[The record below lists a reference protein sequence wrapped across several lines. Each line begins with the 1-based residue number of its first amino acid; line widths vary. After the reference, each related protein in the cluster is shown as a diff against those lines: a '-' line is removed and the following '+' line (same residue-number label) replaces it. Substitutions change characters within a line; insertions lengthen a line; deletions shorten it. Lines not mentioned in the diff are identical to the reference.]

1 MGSIEKIENVEVR
14 KLVPYANN
22 AKIHGKKQ
30 LEKLKDS
37 ISEFGFLTPCLID
50 QDYNIIAG
58 HGRVLA
64 AKELKIK
71 KVPCVFVEGLSEQ
84 QRRAYILADN
94 RLGELGEWDMELVAQ
109 ELNALTDEGFNID
122 LTGFSIDDS
131 ILDGEAVSDIVD
143 KSFEEYMDQIDATV
157 TKSGQIWE
165 LGKHRLMVGD
175 STKIEQVLDLL
186 GGGTVDL
193 LVTDPPYNVNVESA
207 NNLKIENDNMKDS
220 EFEEF
225 LYNCFSNAAAVM
237 KQGAA
242 FYIWHADINGYIF
255 RKTVLDAGLD
265 IKENLIWVKQH
276 FTLGRQDYQWRHEPC
291 LYGWK
296 PGAAHYF
303 SEKRN
308 ISTIINSIDNLK
320 DGKLE
325 DYQQFVEEL
334 KESSTVLFC
343 DKPVKDDL
351 HPTMKPM
358 ELIEKQVKNSS
369 REGENVLDLFGGSG
383 TTLLVCEKLKRKC
396 FMMEYDPKYA
406 DVIIDRWQELTGQKA
421 KLINQIV

>member
-14 KLVPYANN
+14 KLVPYSNN
-22 AKIHGKKQ
+22 AKIHGKNQ

-64 AKELKIK
+64 AKELKIR

-186 GGGTVDL
+186 GGVQSTCL
-193 LVTDPPYNVNVESA
+193 RLTHLITSMF
-207 NNLKIENDNMKDS
+207 NLKM
-220 EFEEF
+220 
-225 LYNCFSNAAAVM
+225 A
-237 KQGAA
+237 
-242 FYIWHADINGYIF
+242 
-255 RKTVLDAGLD
+255 
-265 IKENLIWVKQH
+265 
-276 FTLGRQDYQWRHEPC
+276 
-291 LYGWK
+291 
-296 PGAAHYF
+296 
-303 SEKRN
+303 
-308 ISTIINSIDNLK
+308 
-320 DGKLE
+320 
-325 DYQQFVEEL
+325 
-334 KESSTVLFC
+334 
-343 DKPVKDDL
+343 
-351 HPTMKPM
+351 
-358 ELIEKQVKNSS
+358 
-369 REGENVLDLFGGSG
+369 
-383 TTLLVCEKLKRKC
+383 
-396 FMMEYDPKYA
+396 
-406 DVIIDRWQELTGQKA
+406 
-421 KLINQIV
+421 

>member
-71 KVPCVFVEGLSEQ
+71 NVPCVFVEGLSEQ

-186 GGGTVDL
+186 GGGYGR
-193 LVTDPPYNVNVESA
+193 PACYRP
-207 NNLKIENDNMKDS
+207 
-220 EFEEF
+220 
-225 LYNCFSNAAAVM
+225 AV
-237 KQGAA
+237 
-242 FYIWHADINGYIF
+242 
-255 RKTVLDAGLD
+255 
-265 IKENLIWVKQH
+265 
-276 FTLGRQDYQWRHEPC
+276 
-291 LYGWK
+291 
-296 PGAAHYF
+296 
-303 SEKRN
+303 
-308 ISTIINSIDNLK
+308 
-320 DGKLE
+320 
-325 DYQQFVEEL
+325 
-334 KESSTVLFC
+334 
-343 DKPVKDDL
+343 
-351 HPTMKPM
+351 
-358 ELIEKQVKNSS
+358 
-369 REGENVLDLFGGSG
+369 
-383 TTLLVCEKLKRKC
+383 
-396 FMMEYDPKYA
+396 
-406 DVIIDRWQELTGQKA
+406 
-421 KLINQIV
+421 

>member
-1 MGSIEKIENVEVR
+1 
-14 KLVPYANN
+14 
-22 AKIHGKKQ
+22 
-30 LEKLKDS
+30 
-37 ISEFGFLTPCLID
+37 
-50 QDYNIIAG
+50 
-58 HGRVLA
+58 
-64 AKELKIK
+64 
-71 KVPCVFVEGLSEQ
+71 
-84 QRRAYILADN
+84 
-94 RLGELGEWDMELVAQ
+94 
-109 ELNALTDEGFNID
+109 
-122 LTGFSIDDS
+122 
-131 ILDGEAVSDIVD
+131 
-143 KSFEEYMDQIDATV
+143 
-157 TKSGQIWE
+157 
-165 LGKHRLMVGD
+165 
-175 STKIEQVLDLL
+175 
-186 GGGTVDL
+186 
-193 LVTDPPYNVNVESA
+193 
-207 NNLKIENDNMKDS
+207 MKDS

-242 FYIWHADINGYIF
+242 FYIWHADSNGYIF
-255 RKTVLDAGLD
+255 RKTVPDAGLD

-276 FTLGRQDYQWRHEPC
+276 FTLGRQDYQWRHEAC

>member
-71 KVPCVFVEGLSEQ
+71 KIPCVFVEGLSEQ

-143 KSFEEYMDQIDATV
+143 KSFEEYMEKIDATV

-186 GGGTVDL
+186 GGYGR
-193 LVTDPPYNVNVESA
+193 PARYRP
-207 NNLKIENDNMKDS
+207 
-220 EFEEF
+220 
-225 LYNCFSNAAAVM
+225 AV
-237 KQGAA
+237 
-242 FYIWHADINGYIF
+242 
-255 RKTVLDAGLD
+255 
-265 IKENLIWVKQH
+265 
-276 FTLGRQDYQWRHEPC
+276 
-291 LYGWK
+291 
-296 PGAAHYF
+296 
-303 SEKRN
+303 
-308 ISTIINSIDNLK
+308 
-320 DGKLE
+320 
-325 DYQQFVEEL
+325 
-334 KESSTVLFC
+334 
-343 DKPVKDDL
+343 
-351 HPTMKPM
+351 
-358 ELIEKQVKNSS
+358 
-369 REGENVLDLFGGSG
+369 
-383 TTLLVCEKLKRKC
+383 
-396 FMMEYDPKYA
+396 
-406 DVIIDRWQELTGQKA
+406 
-421 KLINQIV
+421 

>member
-186 GGGTVDL
+186 GGVRSTCL
-193 LVTDPPYNVNVESA
+193 LPTRLITSMLSRRTILR
-207 NNLKIENDNMKDS
+207 LKMI
-220 EFEEF
+220 
-225 LYNCFSNAAAVM
+225 
-237 KQGAA
+237 
-242 FYIWHADINGYIF
+242 
-255 RKTVLDAGLD
+255 T
-265 IKENLIWVKQH
+265 
-276 FTLGRQDYQWRHEPC
+276 
-291 LYGWK
+291 
-296 PGAAHYF
+296 
-303 SEKRN
+303 
-308 ISTIINSIDNLK
+308 
-320 DGKLE
+320 
-325 DYQQFVEEL
+325 
-334 KESSTVLFC
+334 
-343 DKPVKDDL
+343 
-351 HPTMKPM
+351 
-358 ELIEKQVKNSS
+358 
-369 REGENVLDLFGGSG
+369 
-383 TTLLVCEKLKRKC
+383 
-396 FMMEYDPKYA
+396 
-406 DVIIDRWQELTGQKA
+406 
-421 KLINQIV
+421 

>member
-14 KLVPYANN
+14 KLIPYANN

-64 AKELKIK
+64 AKELKFK
-71 KVPCVFVEGLSEQ
+71 KIPCVFVEGLSEQ

-143 KSFEEYMDQIDATV
+143 RSFEEYMDQIDVTV

-165 LGKHRLMVGD
+165 LGKHRLMLGD

-186 GGGTVDL
+186 GGVRSTCL
-193 LVTDPPYNVNVESA
+193 LPT
-207 NNLKIENDNMKDS
+207 
-220 EFEEF
+220 
-225 LYNCFSNAAAVM
+225 
-237 KQGAA
+237 
-242 FYIWHADINGYIF
+242 
-255 RKTVLDAGLD
+255 R
-265 IKENLIWVKQH
+265 LI
-276 FTLGRQDYQWRHEPC
+276 TSML
-291 LYGWK
+291 
-296 PGAAHYF
+296 
-303 SEKRN
+303 
-308 ISTIINSIDNLK
+308 
-320 DGKLE
+320 
-325 DYQQFVEEL
+325 
-334 KESSTVLFC
+334 
-343 DKPVKDDL
+343 
-351 HPTMKPM
+351 
-358 ELIEKQVKNSS
+358 S
-369 REGENVLDLFGGSG
+369 R
-383 TTLLVCEKLKRKC
+383 
-396 FMMEYDPKYA
+396 
-406 DVIIDRWQELTGQKA
+406 
-421 KLINQIV
+421 

>member
-14 KLVPYANN
+14 KLVPYSNN

-71 KVPCVFVEGLSEQ
+71 KIPCVFVEGLSEQ

-143 KSFEEYMDQIDATV
+143 KSFEEYMDQIGATI

-186 GGGTVDL
+186 GGGYGR
-193 LVTDPPYNVNVESA
+193 PACYRP
-207 NNLKIENDNMKDS
+207 
-220 EFEEF
+220 
-225 LYNCFSNAAAVM
+225 AV
-237 KQGAA
+237 
-242 FYIWHADINGYIF
+242 
-255 RKTVLDAGLD
+255 
-265 IKENLIWVKQH
+265 
-276 FTLGRQDYQWRHEPC
+276 
-291 LYGWK
+291 
-296 PGAAHYF
+296 
-303 SEKRN
+303 
-308 ISTIINSIDNLK
+308 
-320 DGKLE
+320 
-325 DYQQFVEEL
+325 
-334 KESSTVLFC
+334 
-343 DKPVKDDL
+343 
-351 HPTMKPM
+351 
-358 ELIEKQVKNSS
+358 
-369 REGENVLDLFGGSG
+369 
-383 TTLLVCEKLKRKC
+383 
-396 FMMEYDPKYA
+396 
-406 DVIIDRWQELTGQKA
+406 
-421 KLINQIV
+421 

>member
-1 MGSIEKIENVEVR
+1 MR

-50 QDYNIIAG
+50 QDFNIIAG

-71 KVPCVFVEGLSEQ
+71 KIPCVFVEGLSEQ

-186 GGGTVDL
+186 GGGRSTCL
-193 LVTDPPYNVNVESA
+193 LPTHHITSILSRRTILR
-207 NNLKIENDNMKDS
+207 LKMI
-220 EFEEF
+220 
-225 LYNCFSNAAAVM
+225 
-237 KQGAA
+237 
-242 FYIWHADINGYIF
+242 
-255 RKTVLDAGLD
+255 T
-265 IKENLIWVKQH
+265 
-276 FTLGRQDYQWRHEPC
+276 
-291 LYGWK
+291 
-296 PGAAHYF
+296 
-303 SEKRN
+303 
-308 ISTIINSIDNLK
+308 
-320 DGKLE
+320 
-325 DYQQFVEEL
+325 
-334 KESSTVLFC
+334 
-343 DKPVKDDL
+343 
-351 HPTMKPM
+351 
-358 ELIEKQVKNSS
+358 
-369 REGENVLDLFGGSG
+369 
-383 TTLLVCEKLKRKC
+383 
-396 FMMEYDPKYA
+396 
-406 DVIIDRWQELTGQKA
+406 
-421 KLINQIV
+421 

>member
-1 MGSIEKIENVEVR
+1 
-14 KLVPYANN
+14 
-22 AKIHGKKQ
+22 
-30 LEKLKDS
+30 
-37 ISEFGFLTPCLID
+37 
-50 QDYNIIAG
+50 
-58 HGRVLA
+58 
-64 AKELKIK
+64 
-71 KVPCVFVEGLSEQ
+71 
-84 QRRAYILADN
+84 
-94 RLGELGEWDMELVAQ
+94 
-109 ELNALTDEGFNID
+109 
-122 LTGFSIDDS
+122 
-131 ILDGEAVSDIVD
+131 
-143 KSFEEYMDQIDATV
+143 
-157 TKSGQIWE
+157 
-165 LGKHRLMVGD
+165 
-175 STKIEQVLDLL
+175 
-186 GGGTVDL
+186 
-193 LVTDPPYNVNVESA
+193 
-207 NNLKIENDNMKDS
+207 MKDS

-242 FYIWHADINGYIF
+242 FYIWHADSNGYIF

-351 HPTMKPM
+351 HPSMKPM

>member
-1 MGSIEKIENVEVR
+1 MGSIEKIENVEVQ

-71 KVPCVFVEGLSEQ
+71 KIPCVFVEGLSEQ

-143 KSFEEYMDQIDATV
+143 KSFEEYMDQIDATI

-186 GGGTVDL
+186 GGGYGR
-193 LVTDPPYNVNVESA
+193 PACYRSA
-207 NNLKIENDNMKDS
+207 
-220 EFEEF
+220 
-225 LYNCFSNAAAVM
+225 V
-237 KQGAA
+237 
-242 FYIWHADINGYIF
+242 
-255 RKTVLDAGLD
+255 
-265 IKENLIWVKQH
+265 
-276 FTLGRQDYQWRHEPC
+276 
-291 LYGWK
+291 
-296 PGAAHYF
+296 
-303 SEKRN
+303 
-308 ISTIINSIDNLK
+308 
-320 DGKLE
+320 
-325 DYQQFVEEL
+325 
-334 KESSTVLFC
+334 
-343 DKPVKDDL
+343 
-351 HPTMKPM
+351 
-358 ELIEKQVKNSS
+358 
-369 REGENVLDLFGGSG
+369 
-383 TTLLVCEKLKRKC
+383 
-396 FMMEYDPKYA
+396 
-406 DVIIDRWQELTGQKA
+406 
-421 KLINQIV
+421 

>member
-186 GGGTVDL
+186 GGYGR
-193 LVTDPPYNVNVESA
+193 PACYRP
-207 NNLKIENDNMKDS
+207 
-220 EFEEF
+220 
-225 LYNCFSNAAAVM
+225 AV
-237 KQGAA
+237 
-242 FYIWHADINGYIF
+242 
-255 RKTVLDAGLD
+255 
-265 IKENLIWVKQH
+265 
-276 FTLGRQDYQWRHEPC
+276 
-291 LYGWK
+291 
-296 PGAAHYF
+296 
-303 SEKRN
+303 
-308 ISTIINSIDNLK
+308 
-320 DGKLE
+320 
-325 DYQQFVEEL
+325 
-334 KESSTVLFC
+334 
-343 DKPVKDDL
+343 
-351 HPTMKPM
+351 
-358 ELIEKQVKNSS
+358 
-369 REGENVLDLFGGSG
+369 
-383 TTLLVCEKLKRKC
+383 
-396 FMMEYDPKYA
+396 
-406 DVIIDRWQELTGQKA
+406 
-421 KLINQIV
+421 

>member
-71 KVPCVFVEGLSEQ
+71 KVPCVFVEGLSEE
-84 QRRAYILADN
+84 QRRAYVLADN

-109 ELNALTDEGFNID
+109 ELNALSDNGFDID
-122 LTGFSIDDS
+122 LTGFSIDDA
-131 ILDGEAVSDIVD
+131 ILDGEAVSDIVE
-143 KSFEEYMDQIDATV
+143 KSMDEYLNQIDSSI

-165 LGKHRLMVGD
+165 LGAHRLMVGD

-193 LVTDPPYNVNVESA
+193 LVTDPPYNVDIESE
-207 NNLKIENDNMKDS
+207 NNLKIANDNLKEN

-225 LYNCFSNAAAVM
+225 LYNCFSNAASVM
-237 KQGAA
+237 KSGAA
-242 FYIWHADINGYIF
+242 FYIWHADSNGLIF
-255 RKTVLDAGLD
+255 RNALQESGLD
-265 IKENLIWVKQH
+265 MKEDLIWVKHH
-276 FTLGRQDYQWRHEPC
+276 FSLTRQDYQWRHEPC

-296 PGAAHYF
+296 PGAPHYF

-308 ISTIINSIDNLK
+308 ISTIIDSIDNLK
-320 DGKLE
+320 DGTLE
-325 DYQQFVEEL
+325 DYKRFVEEL
-334 KESSTVLFC
+334 KESSTVMLAQ
-343 DKPVKDDL
+343 KPLVDDL
-351 HPTMKPM
+351 HPTMKPI

-383 TTLLVCEKLKRKC
+383 TTLLACEKLKRKC
-396 FMMEYDPKYA
+396 FMMEYDPRYA
-406 DVIIDRWQELTGQKA
+406 DLIISRWEELSGQKA
-421 KLINQIV
+421 KLINQID

>member
-50 QDYNIIAG
+50 QDNNIIAG

-186 GGGTVDL
+186 GGVRSTCL
-193 LVTDPPYNVNVESA
+193 LPTRRITSMLSRQTILR
-207 NNLKIENDNMKDS
+207 LKMI
-220 EFEEF
+220 
-225 LYNCFSNAAAVM
+225 
-237 KQGAA
+237 
-242 FYIWHADINGYIF
+242 
-255 RKTVLDAGLD
+255 T
-265 IKENLIWVKQH
+265 
-276 FTLGRQDYQWRHEPC
+276 
-291 LYGWK
+291 
-296 PGAAHYF
+296 
-303 SEKRN
+303 
-308 ISTIINSIDNLK
+308 
-320 DGKLE
+320 
-325 DYQQFVEEL
+325 
-334 KESSTVLFC
+334 
-343 DKPVKDDL
+343 
-351 HPTMKPM
+351 
-358 ELIEKQVKNSS
+358 
-369 REGENVLDLFGGSG
+369 
-383 TTLLVCEKLKRKC
+383 
-396 FMMEYDPKYA
+396 
-406 DVIIDRWQELTGQKA
+406 
-421 KLINQIV
+421 

>member
-1 MGSIEKIENVEVR
+1 M
-14 KLVPYANN
+14 
-22 AKIHGKKQ
+22 
-30 LEKLKDS
+30 
-37 ISEFGFLTPCLID
+37 
-50 QDYNIIAG
+50 
-58 HGRVLA
+58 
-64 AKELKIK
+64 
-71 KVPCVFVEGLSEQ
+71 
-84 QRRAYILADN
+84 
-94 RLGELGEWDMELVAQ
+94 
-109 ELNALTDEGFNID
+109 
-122 LTGFSIDDS
+122 
-131 ILDGEAVSDIVD
+131 
-143 KSFEEYMDQIDATV
+143 
-157 TKSGQIWE
+157 
-165 LGKHRLMVGD
+165 
-175 STKIEQVLDLL
+175 
-186 GGGTVDL
+186 
-193 LVTDPPYNVNVESA
+193 
-207 NNLKIENDNMKDS
+207 
-220 EFEEF
+220 
-225 LYNCFSNAAAVM
+225 
-237 KQGAA
+237 
-242 FYIWHADINGYIF
+242 
-255 RKTVLDAGLD
+255 
-265 IKENLIWVKQH
+265 
-276 FTLGRQDYQWRHEPC
+276 
-291 LYGWK
+291 YGWK